1 MKYFRHIL
9 LRFTHAV
16 EIGAYLAYLGHFKRT
31 GEAGIYRILIE
42 EKEHR
47 ETIVAILGL
56 HHKRPF
62 ILFDLA
68 FFVIGTI
75 IQQLCRIAPIRSLG
89 FVARVMEIFAVVS
102 YNVLAKLYPNYSI
115 TFHQMA
121 DTEGRHELYFA
132 KGA

>member
-16 EIGAYLAYLGHFKRT
+16 EIGAYLAYTGHFKRT
-31 GEAGIYRILIE
+31 GEAGIYKIMTE

-47 ETIVAILGL
+47 EMIVTILT
-56 HHKRPF
+56 HHNREPF
-62 ILFDLA
+62 ILFDL
-68 FFVIGTI
+68 FFFIVGTT
-75 IQQLCRIAPIRSLG
+75 IQQLCRIAPVRCLD
-89 FVARVMEIFAVVS
+89 FVARIMEMFAVVS
-102 YNVLAKLYPNYSI
+102 YNALAQLYPNYSN

-121 DTEGRHELYFA
+121 DTEGRHESYFA